1 MHARCAF
8 EWHHMLNITKPEVLY
23 TRYSH
28 GMALMQSMLL
38 QALTSITMYIL

>member
-23 TRYSH
+23 TTYSH
-28 GMALMQSMLL
+28 VMAMTQLILL
-38 QALTSITMYIL
+38 HALTSITMYIP